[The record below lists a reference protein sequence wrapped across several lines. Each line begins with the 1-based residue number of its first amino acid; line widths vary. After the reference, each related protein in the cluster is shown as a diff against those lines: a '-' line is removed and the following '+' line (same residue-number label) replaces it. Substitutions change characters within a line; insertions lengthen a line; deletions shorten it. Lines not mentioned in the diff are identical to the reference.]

1 MKVVI
6 NATYGG
12 FSVSREAAK
21 FMAARGHKEAIEAVN
36 RVDGPSG
43 FDGHICMDDRSNVD
57 LVAAVETLYAGA
69 GGRWTIL
76 KVVEI
81 PDDVEWELEEYD
93 GLEWVAEKH
102 RTWD

>member
-36 RVDGPSG
+36 RVDGPLG
-43 FDGHICMDDRSNVD
+43 FDGHICMDDRTNVD
-57 LVAAVETLYAGA
+57 LVAAVEE
-69 GGRWTIL
+69 GGEKANGGCAIL

-81 PDDVEWELEEYD
+81 PDNIEWEIEEYD
-93 GLEWVAEKH
+93 GYEHIAEKH
-102 RTWD
+102 RTWG